1 MSEKKILDKRTR
13 LILFLTIFIAVVVLI
28 VRNINAFG
36 NVLLVLLGFG
46 TVILVHEF
54 GHFIV
59 AKLSDIKVEAFSI
72 GFPPTFLGIRRT
84 MEGYRIRV
92 LPTFFKKEKDEGRES
107 EDGKGESEKDEQ
119 DEGSICFTV
128 GKKGKEN
135 ETEYRLGLIPIG
147 GFVKMLG
154 QEDAGTVEA
163 TDDPRSYANKPAGVR
178 AAVLAA
184 GVGCN
189 VISAVI
195 IFMIAFLVGI
205 NLPPAIVGGVAPG
218 SPAERAGMR
227 AGDEII
233 MIDGKSKDLDFT
245 NIGIAGALSG
255 KNEEVP
261 VRVRH
266 EDGTE
271 EDLTLVAEKLPGEPL
286 RTFGISMP
294 ESLTIGKLTEEDSND
309 LYSRTGLIAGD
320 RIISAGGIKVR
331 YYWGLEKA
339 VRNILTPTATLS
351 VERDG
356 DGKELIE
363 LQTRLDWEFA
373 DSYFIES
380 ESELYHVYSMV
391 PRLRIT
397 NLMENLAVSG
407 DNANSLQSDDVI
419 LAVGDVVNPTY
430 LQMREMIEKFEDK
443 ELPIKVLRA
452 KADGNEEE
460 LTITVT
466 PSKKDGSDRV
476 TIGAPLGLDAG
487 HPVVAKTINTEGG
500 PPKLEIPSGAE
511 ITAVDGTPVS
521 SFYDIVREIRK
532 YDGDRITID
541 YRIREEQVA
550 GYVVLDVKTGEDAIT
565 IQSQC
570 TDLLTLP
577 LEQVKRLYKASGPI
591 NAIGMGYR
599 KTVMFIAQTYVTLR
613 RLLSGLVSPRNLMG
627 PVGILSFSY
636 RIVAEEPFIYYVY
649 FMGLI
654 SATIAVFNF
663 LPLPPLDGGLVVLLL
678 VERIKGSALSE
689 RVQGAIA
696 YAGWVLILALILYV
710 TFNDILRTFFGYRL

>member
-1 MSEKKILDKRTR
+1 MFEKKKFLDKRTR
-13 LILFLTIFIAVVVLI
+13 LILFAVFFVVVIILI
-28 VRNINAFG
+28 VQNINTFG

-72 GFPPTFLGIRRT
+72 GFPPTFVGIRRT
-84 MEGYRIRV
+84 VDGYRIRI
-92 LPTFFKKEKDEGRES
+92 LPTFFKNEKSGDKKGEGEKDEP
-107 EDGKGESEKDEQ
+107 
-119 DEGSICFTV
+119 DEGSLCFTV

-135 ETEYRLGLIPIG
+135 ETEYRIGLIPVG

-154 QEDAGTVEA
+154 QEDASTVEA
-163 TDDPRSYANKPAGVR
+163 SDDPRSYANKPAGVR

-205 NLPPAIVGGVAPG
+205 NLYPAVVGGVEPG
-218 SPAERAGMR
+218 SPAERAGIR
-227 AGDEII
+227 AGDEVI
-233 MIDGKSKDLDFT
+233 MIAGKSEDLDFT

-255 KNEEVP
+255 RNEKVP

-266 EDGTE
+266 EDGSE
-271 EDLTLVAEKLPGEPL
+271 EDFTLVAEQLPGEPL
-286 RTFGISMP
+286 RTFGILMLGG
-294 ESLTIGKLTEEDSND
+294 LTIGRLAEEDAND
-309 LYSRTGLIAGD
+309 LYSRTGLLSGD
-320 RIISAGGIKVR
+320 TIKSVDGIEVR
-331 YYWGLEKA
+331 YYWELDKA
-339 VRNILTPTATLS
+339 IRNNLAPAVTLFI
-351 VERDG
+351 ERAGDG
-356 DGKELIE
+356 DEKELVE

-373 DSYFIES
+373 KSYFIES
-380 ESELYHVYSMV
+380 ESELNHIYSMV

-397 NLMENLAVSG
+397 NLLEKLTASPN
-407 DNANSLQSDDVI
+407 DANSLQSDDVI
-419 LAVGDVVNPTY
+419 LAVGDVDNPTY
-430 LQMREMIEKFEDK
+430 LQIRDVIEKFEDK
-443 ELPIKVLRA
+443 ELPIRVLRA
-452 KADGNEEE
+452 NADGNEEE
-460 LTITVT
+460 LTVIVK
-466 PSKKDGSDRV
+466 PSKKGGSDRV
-476 TIGAPLGLDAG
+476 TIGVPLGLDAG
-487 HPVVAKTINTEGG
+487 HPVVAKTINAEGG
-500 PPKLEIPSGAE
+500 PPRLEIPSGAE

-521 SFYDIVREIRK
+521 NFYDVVREIRK
-532 YDGDRITID
+532 YEGERITID
-541 YRIREEQVA
+541 YRISEQQIA
-550 GYVVLDVKTGEDAIT
+550 GYAVLNVNANEGAVIV
-565 IQSQC
+565 QSQC
-570 TDLLTLP
+570 TDLLVLP
-577 LEQVKRLYKASGPI
+577 LEKVKRLYKASGPI

-613 RLLSGLVSPRNLMG
+613 RLIGGLVSPKNLMG
-627 PVGILSFSY
+627 PLGILSFSY
-636 RIVAEEPFIYYVY
+636 RIVAEEPFIYYIY

-663 LPLPPLDGGLVVLLL
+663 LPLPPLDGGLVALLL
-678 VERIKGSALSE
+678 IEKIKGSALSE